1 MEMKNTNKKYKFT
14 PDWLSGFTQSDG
26 SFVVSFQNQ
35 TIGIPIRPIP
45 IFNITQSIIEL
56 ELFMELQKYLGVGR
70 VYKNRNNITYV
81 VKSIDE
87 IVTVILPLFDKHPVR
102 GSKLLAYNIFK
113 EVALMV
119 KDKKHL
125 TLEGTIQIINLAY
138 FMNKETSLRS
148 EITKEII
155 MNKLKLKNGKLP
167 IVPDSTIQILTKLEP
182 LTLEF
187 VRGLIDGDGSFNVSF
202 SSLRRRIGV
211 NFTVVSELSSISV
224 LNDLV
229 EFFKCGNVYKLP
241 SNAARFQ
248 IQTVDEILNNIM
260 PIFKDI
266 RLNTIKQNHYEITVK
281 VCEFIKNTGYKTDKD
296 LKTIVD
302 LAWNMNKEG
311 KNRKISKEQYLLK
324 NFNPLTR
331 SK

>member
-35 TIGIPIRPIP
+35 RIGIPIRPIP

-113 EVALMV
+113 EVALKV

-155 MNKLKLKNGKLP
+155 MNKLNLKYGKLP
-167 IVPDSTIQILTKLEP
+167 IVPDSTKQILTKLEP

-202 SSLRRRIGV
+202 RSLRRRIGV

-241 SNAARFQ
+241 SNAARYQ

-260 PIFKDI
+260 PIFKYI
-266 RLNTIKQNHYEITVK
+266 RLNTIKQNH
-281 VCEFIKNTGYKTDKD
+281 
-296 LKTIVD
+296 
-302 LAWNMNKEG
+302 
-311 KNRKISKEQYLLK
+311 
-324 NFNPLTR
+324 
-331 SK
+331 

>member
-35 TIGIPIRPIP
+35 RIGILPIRPIP

-119 KDKKHL
+119 KEKKHL

-155 MNKLKLKNGKLP
+155 MNKLNLKYGKLP
-167 IVPDSTIQILTKLEP
+167 IVPDSTKQILTKLEP
-182 LTLEF
+182 LTL
-187 VRGLIDGDGSFNVSF
+187 
-202 SSLRRRIGV
+202 
-211 NFTVVSELSSISV
+211 
-224 LNDLV
+224 
-229 EFFKCGNVYKLP
+229 
-241 SNAARFQ
+241 
-248 IQTVDEILNNIM
+248 
-260 PIFKDI
+260 
-266 RLNTIKQNHYEITVK
+266 
-281 VCEFIKNTGYKTDKD
+281 
-296 LKTIVD
+296 
-302 LAWNMNKEG
+302 
-311 KNRKISKEQYLLK
+311 
-324 NFNPLTR
+324 
-331 SK
+331 

>member
-1 MEMKNTNKKYKFT
+1 
-14 PDWLSGFTQSDG
+14 
-26 SFVVSFQNQ
+26 
-35 TIGIPIRPIP
+35 
-45 IFNITQSIIEL
+45 
-56 ELFMELQKYLGVGR
+56 MELQKYLGVGR

-113 EVALMV
+113 EVALKV

-155 MNKLKLKNGKLP
+155 MNKLNLKYGKLP
-167 IVPDSTIQILTKLEP
+167 IVPDSTKQILTKLEP

-202 SSLRRRIGV
+202 RSLRRRIGV

-241 SNAARFQ
+241 SNAARYQ

-260 PIFKDI
+260 PILKYI

-281 VCEFIKNTGYKTDKD
+281 VCELIKNTGYQTDKD

-302 LAWNMNKEG
+302 LAWNMNKDG
-311 KNRKISKEQYLLK
+311 KNRKISKEQYILK
-324 NFNPLTR
+324 FINPIN
-331 SK
+331 KE

>member
-35 TIGIPIRPIP
+35 RIGIPIRPIP

-113 EVALMV
+113 EVALKV

-155 MNKLKLKNGKLP
+155 MNKLNLKNGKLP
-167 IVPDSTIQILTKLEP
+167 IVPDSTKQILTKLEP

-202 SSLRRRIGV
+202 RSLRRRIGV

-241 SNAARFQ
+241 SNAARYQ

-260 PIFKDI
+260 PIFKYI

-281 VCEFIKNTGYKTDKD
+281 VCELIKNTGYQTDKD

-302 LAWNMNKEG
+302 LAWNMNKDG
-311 KNRKISKEQYLLK
+311 KNRKISKEQYILK
-324 NFNPLTR
+324 FINPIN
-331 SK
+331 KE

>member
-35 TIGIPIRPIP
+35 RIGIPIRPIP

-113 EVALMV
+113 EVALKV

-155 MNKLKLKNGKLP
+155 MNKLNLKYGKLP
-167 IVPDSTIQILTKLEP
+167 IVPDSTKQILTKLEP

-202 SSLRRRIGV
+202 RSLRRRIGV

-241 SNAARFQ
+241 SNAARYQ

-260 PIFKDI
+260 PIFKYI

-281 VCEFIKNTGYKTDKD
+281 VCELIKNTGYQTDKD

-302 LAWNMNKEG
+302 LAWNMNKDG
-311 KNRKISKEQYLLK
+311 KNRKISKEQYILK
-324 NFNPLTR
+324 FINPIN
-331 SK
+331 KE